1 MTLKIAINA
10 QLLPGNGAGG
20 TECLLIG
27 LVNALGRLD
36 GPEQYLVV
44 GPWEHPDWLKSYLGQ
59 NQSIVRGPKA
69 PSLKRALG
77 PLKPLL
83 KKVRGASSWVRK
95 NGILLPW
102 VEQSNGFYESLDCSV
117 IHFPYQQ
124 FVTSGIPSVFHPHD
138 LQHLHFP
145 QFFPAI
151 DVERREVTYR
161 AACRA
166 AHTIVVHSNWV
177 KQDIVTQYKLQPRK
191 VQVILAPPPVQAY
204 AEPTAETLDLVR
216 RTYKINSKFAFYP
229 AVTWEHK
236 NHLRLLDALALL
248 HKRGIK
254 IELICTGY
262 QTDFFPRI
270 QNKVSELQLND
281 QVRFLG
287 MIPAEHLRAIYR
299 LAHFT
304 VFPTLF
310 EGAGLPLVEA
320 WTEGSPITCSA
331 VTSLIELAEDG
342 ALLFDPNSVE
352 SIAEAVTKMVSDV
365 SLRKALIERGLARL
379 NHFSWEIAA
388 KAYRA
393 VYRRAAGY
401 CLSDEDQWL
410 LNRGEANH
418 ADAR

>member
-1 MTLKIAINA
+1 MTLRVAINA
-10 QLLPGNGAGG
+10 QLFPGSGAGG
-20 TECLLIG
+20 TECVLIG
-27 LVNALGRLD
+27 LVKALGRLE

-44 GPWEHPDWLKSYLGQ
+44 GPWEHPDWLQPYLGQ
-59 NQSIVRGPKA
+59 NQSIVRGPKVQA
-69 PSLKRALG
+69 LKRALG
-77 PLKPLL
+77 PLRPFL
-83 KKVRGASSWVRK
+83 KKMSSASSWVRK
-95 NGILLPW
+95 SGILLPW
-102 VEQSNGFYESLDCSV
+102 VARSNGFYESLDCSV

-124 FVTSGIPSVFHPHD
+124 FVASEIPSVFNPHD

-145 QFFPAI
+145 QFFPAV
-151 DVERREVTYR
+151 DVERREVVYR
-161 AACRA
+161 TACRA

-177 KQDIVTQYKLQPRK
+177 KQDVVSHYKLPPRK
-191 VQVILAPPPVQAY
+191 VQVILTPPPVQAY

-216 RTYKINSKFAFYP
+216 RTYMINSKFAFYP
-229 AVTWEHK
+229 AMTWEHK
-236 NHLRLLDALALL
+236 NHLRLLEALALL
-248 HKRGIK
+248 HKRGIT
-254 IELICTGY
+254 IELICTGH

-270 QNKVSELQLND
+270 QNKVSELQLNG

-287 MIPAEHLRAIYR
+287 MIPPEHLRAMYR

-331 VTSLIELAEDG
+331 ATSLLELAEDA

-352 SIAEAVTKMVSDV
+352 SIAEAVAKMVSDV
-365 SLRKALIERGLARL
+365 SLREALIERGFARL
-379 NHFSWEIAA
+379 NHFNWETTA

-393 VYRRAAGY
+393 VYRRAAGR
-401 CLSDEDQWL
+401 CLSDEDHWL
-410 LNRGEANH
+410 LNQGEANH